1 MLMAHSLLDLN
12 LLFSPSGA
20 IGRRPFWIGTGAAV
34 ALTIAGFVV
43 EYLAKGGSNALTG
56 AIFSLLLQ
64 LVAWVITFMLAIKR
78 LRALGQS
85 PWYVLML
92 FVPVINLIWY
102 VVIGLD
108 SADDNPEGESPADAG
123 SDTSPATQRTA
134 LSGVQKFAAIAALI
148 WFCAVS
154 AWFTADVLGR
164 YLFRSPVSGLLL
176 KWTDNPDGIHVL
188 FGWLAVIVALAGLA
202 VLIIGE
208 PVANSTTRSSV
219 GRLHWQSRL
228 AGSSGGRRCRDFG
241 ACGADPPFG
250 GADRTYCDNVAL
262 HGGRPDWV
270 GCSADGSDSGA
281 DRCLADPFALVVGR
295 DCCAF
300 RSSDCLVLHA

>member
-20 IGRRPFWIGTGAAV
+20 IGRRPFWIGTAAAV

-134 LSGVQKFAAIAALI
+134 LTGVQKFAAIAALI

-164 YLFRSPVSGLLL
+164 YLFRMPVSGLLL

-228 AGSSGGRRCRDFG
+228 AVWPGLPVAAVVGILGLAALILLSGRR
-241 ACGADPPFG
+241 
-250 GADRTYCDNVAL
+250 
-262 HGGRPDWV
+262 
-270 GCSADGSDSGA
+270 SDVL
-281 DRCLADPFALVVGR
+281 RQ
-295 DCCAF
+295 CCASWRPARLGRLQRRRF
-300 RSSDCLVLHA
+300 